1 MRFCPTLDRDVT
13 SGEMDMQSCFLACES
28 PSAFLG
34 SDKDANSS
42 KQLWE
47 GHFRHFGV
55 YHWRIHL
62 LRHEAA
68 VSVGVPGTSLQW
80 EGVEGR
86 VDA

>member
-1 MRFCPTLDRDVT
+1 MAAAGLLGPDLV
-13 SGEMDMQSCFLACES
+13 
-28 PSAFLG
+28 LG
-34 SDKDANSS
+34 SDKMPTQASS
-42 KQLWE
+42 CGKAI
-47 GHFRHFGV
+47 FRHFGV
-55 YHWRIHL
+55 SHWRIHL